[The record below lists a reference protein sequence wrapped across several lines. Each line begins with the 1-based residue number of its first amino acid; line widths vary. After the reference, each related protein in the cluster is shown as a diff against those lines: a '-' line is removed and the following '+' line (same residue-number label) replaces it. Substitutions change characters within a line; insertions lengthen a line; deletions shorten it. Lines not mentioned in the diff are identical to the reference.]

1 MHGTRRRLAPL
12 LISQRGFRMPPG
24 NVSKR
29 VHCGDSSPG
38 YWGLLTTGSSVPQTP
53 AGSLVPTSV
62 CLHILS
68 F

>member
-12 LISQRGFRMPPG
+12 LISLRGFRMPPG

-53 AGSLVPTSV
+53 AGRWEGRRLTRRPSLP
-62 CLHILS
+62 
-68 F
+68 